1 MLHRSEKLKA
11 MHEEGERIH
20 AAEGSPAVSVTFTEV
35 LASDDRELMYNKLFH
50 AVLIFYLCWNSSAL
64 S

>member
-20 AAEGSPAVSVTFTEV
+20 AGSPAVSVTFTEV
-35 LASDDRELMYNKLFH
+35 LASDDRELKYNKLFH